1 MARTVLVRGAR
12 QLLTLHGPTGPRRGD
27 SMRQLGVIEDGALLI
42 SDGIITNVGPTRR
55 IENLAEAR
63 AASEEINASGRVV
76 MPGFVDSHTHLIAA
90 PPRVGDLRSS
100 GERSASRS
108 AASYNA
114 EHIRRTSGPSLVFQA
129 KRYLHGFLRHGTTT
143 VEVKTGYGQDETGEM
158 KMLRVI
164 SQLAESGFGV
174 ISSFL
179 APHTPPPEFTGNLE
193 AYLVWIRDHV
203 LPKVKSRRL
212 AQFVDTFCDPSAYS
226 VEHANVLLHAARR
239 LGFETKIHAEQSVR
253 LGAVRMAVEMG
264 ATSIDG
270 LNQIDKS
277 DAMVLGQSQT
287 IGVVMPGPMYQ
298 GHASRMPPARMLI
311 DEGAPVALAS
321 GFNPS
326 VSATYNMMT
335 VIAIACTHMRM
346 TVEEAISAAT
356 INGAFA
362 VMCSPRIGSLVFGKD
377 ADLIMLGVSDYRE
390 IPYQFGL
397 NLVALTMRKGQVVYR
412 EGAVEL

>member
-1 MARTVLVRGAR
+1 
-12 QLLTLHGPTGPRRGD
+12 
-27 SMRQLGVIEDGALLI
+27 MRQLGVIEDGALLI

-76 MPGFVDSHTHLIAA
+76 MPGFVDSHTHLIAG
-90 PPRVGDLRSS
+90 PPRVGDFRNS
-100 GERSASRS
+100 GERSASRG
-108 AASYNA
+108 AASSYNA
-114 EHIRRTSGPSLVFQA
+114 EHIRRTAGPSLAFQA
-129 KRYLHGFLRHGTTT
+129 KKYLQGFLRHGTTT

-164 SQLAESGFGV
+164 SQLAESGFGI

-179 APHTPPPEFTGNLE
+179 TPHTPPPEFTGNLE

-226 VEHANVLLHAARR
+226 VQHANTLLHAARR

-264 ATSIDG
+264 ATSVDG

-277 DAMVLGQSQT
+277 DAIVLGQSQT
-287 IGVVMPGPMYQ
+287 VGVVMPAPMFQ

-335 VIAIACTHMRM
+335 VIAIACTHMGM

-362 VMCSPRIGSLVFGKD
+362 VMGSPRIGSLVFGKD

>member
-1 MARTVLVRGAR
+1 
-12 QLLTLHGPTGPRRGD
+12 
-27 SMRQLGVIEDGALLI
+27 MRQLGVIEDGALLI

-63 AASEEINASGRVV
+63 VASEEINASGRVV

-90 PPRVGDLRSS
+90 PPRVGDLRNS
-100 GERSASRS
+100 GDRSPSKG

-114 EHIRRTSGPSLVFQA
+114 EHIRRTSGPSLAFQA
-129 KRYLHGFLRHGTTT
+129 KRHLQGFLRHGTTT
-143 VEVKTGYGQDETGEM
+143 VEVKTGYGLDETGEM

-164 SQLAESGFGV
+164 AQLAESGFGIV
-174 ISSFL
+174 PSFL
-179 APHTPPPEFTGNLE
+179 TPHTPPPEFTGNLE

-203 LPKVKSRRL
+203 LPKVKTRRL
-212 AQFVDTFCDPSAYS
+212 AQFVDTFCDPSGYS
-226 VEHANVLLHAARR
+226 VEHANLLLQAARR

-287 IGVVMPGPMYQ
+287 IGVVMPGPTYQ
-298 GHASRMPPARMLI
+298 GYDSRMPPARMLI
-311 DEGAPVALAS
+311 DEGAALALAS

-335 VIAIACTHMRM
+335 VIAIACTHMGM
-346 TVEEAISAAT
+346 TIEEAITATT

-362 VMCSPRIGSLVFGKD
+362 VMSAPRIGSLVFGKD

-397 NLVALTMRKGQVVYR
+397 NLVALTMRKGQVIYR
-412 EGAVEL
+412 EGAVEW